1 MGTSIALRIADVPVS
16 RSTRTVRAWRARARE
31 KLMAKVVLPTP
42 PLPDEIGMMR
52 LMATGRIRVYR
63 AETFCVRRSLRGMN
77 AQRRLSL
84 VAIESVQSMQIQ
96 LFRKLSLFA
105 ELDDRELASVAAVAK
120 TRRYAKD
127 DVVFHADESGD
138 GFCLIREGQVKVT
151 MISPEGKEIILSI
164 LGPGD
169 FFGEM
174 ALLDDEPRSATVV
187 ATEALDLI
195 TIWRSDFLQILAE
208 NFDITRKVLAEIS
221 QRLRTAS
228 NRIESLA
235 TMDVYGRLAR
245 FFLDLAKD
253 QGKVLDNGYV
263 AVTRP
268 THQAIA
274 NMIGTS
280 RETVSR
286 LIHDLMRQNLLISEG
301 KTIYLKKTA
310 LDQFREEA

>member
-1 MGTSIALRIADVPVS
+1 VA
-16 RSTRTVRAWRARARE
+16 
-31 KLMAKVVLPTP
+31 VLQAAFFK
-42 PLPDEIGMMR
+42 R
-52 LMATGRIRVYR
+52 FA
-63 AETFCVRRSLRGMN
+63 
-77 AQRRLSL
+77 
-84 VAIESVQSMQIQ
+84 
-96 LFRKLSLFA
+96 LFA
-105 ELDDRELASVAAVAK
+105 ELDDRELTSIASVAK

-138 GFCLIREGQVKVT
+138 VFCLIKEGQVKVT
-151 MISPEGKEIILSI
+151 MISPEGKEIILSL
-164 LGPGD
+164 LGPGE

-174 ALLDDEPRSATVV
+174 ALIEDEPRSATVV
-187 ATEALDLI
+187 ATEALELV

-208 NFDITRKVLAEIS
+208 NFSITKKVLMEMS
-221 QRLRTAS
+221 HRLRNAS

-245 FFLDLAKD
+245 FFLDLARE
-253 QGKVLDNGYV
+253 QGKSLDNGYV

-286 LIHDLMRQNLLISEG
+286 LIHDLMRQNLLLSEG
-301 KTIYLKKTA
+301 KTIYLRKSA
-310 LDQFREEA
+310 LDQFRAEL

>member
-1 MGTSIALRIADVPVS
+1 MQGQ
-16 RSTRTVRAWRARARE
+16 
-31 KLMAKVVLPTP
+31 TP
-42 PLPDEIGMMR
+42 S
-52 LMATGRIRVYR
+52 
-63 AETFCVRRSLRGMN
+63 FRRF
-77 AQRRLSL
+77 
-84 VAIESVQSMQIQ
+84 E
-96 LFRKLSLFA
+96 LFA
-105 ELDDRELASVAAVAK
+105 ELDDRELGAIAAVAK
-120 TRRYAKD
+120 ARRFAKD

-138 GFCLIREGQVKVT
+138 IFCLIKEGQVKVT
-151 MISPEGKEIILSI
+151 MISPEGKEIILSM

-174 ALLDDEPRSATVV
+174 ALLDDEPRSATVI
-187 ATEALDLI
+187 ATEALELV
-195 TIWRSDFLQILAE
+195 TIWRTDFLQILSE
-208 NFDITRKVLAEIS
+208 NFSIARKVLAELS
-221 QRLRTAS
+221 KRLRNAS

-245 FFLDLAKD
+245 FFLDLARD

-268 THQAIA
+268 THQSIA

-286 LIHDLMRQNLLISEG
+286 LIHDLMKQNLLLSEG

-310 LDQFREEA
+310 LDQFRAEV

>member
-1 MGTSIALRIADVPVS
+1 
-16 RSTRTVRAWRARARE
+16 
-31 KLMAKVVLPTP
+31 
-42 PLPDEIGMMR
+42 
-52 LMATGRIRVYR
+52 
-63 AETFCVRRSLRGMN
+63 
-77 AQRRLSL
+77 
-84 VAIESVQSMQIQ
+84 MQPSF
-96 LFRKLSLFA
+96 FRKFALFA
-105 ELDDRELASVAAVAK
+105 ELDDRELQAIAAVAK
-120 TRRYAKD
+120 TRHYAKD

-138 GFCLIREGQVKVT
+138 VFCLIREGQVKVT
-151 MISPEGKEIILSI
+151 MISPEGKEIILSL

-187 ATEALDLI
+187 ATETLDLV
-195 TIWRSDFLQILAE
+195 TIWRSDFLQILQE
-208 NFDITRKVLAEIS
+208 NFSITRKVFAELS
-221 QRLRTAS
+221 RRLRTAS

-245 FFLDLAKD
+245 FFLELAQD
-253 QGKVLDNGYV
+253 SGKPLDNGYV

-286 LIHDLMRQNLLISEG
+286 LIHDLMRQNLLLSEG
-301 KTIYLKKTA
+301 KTIYLRKTA
-310 LDQFREEA
+310 LDQFRAEL

>member
-1 MGTSIALRIADVPVS
+1 
-16 RSTRTVRAWRARARE
+16 
-31 KLMAKVVLPTP
+31 
-42 PLPDEIGMMR
+42 
-52 LMATGRIRVYR
+52 
-63 AETFCVRRSLRGMN
+63 
-77 AQRRLSL
+77 
-84 VAIESVQSMQIQ
+84 MQTAF
-96 LFRKLSLFA
+96 FRKFPLFA
-105 ELDDRELASVAAVAK
+105 DLDDRELTAIATVAK
-120 TRRYAKD
+120 PRRYAKD

-138 GFCLIREGQVKVT
+138 IFCLIREGQVKVT
-151 MISPEGKEIILSI
+151 MISPEGKEIILSL

-187 ATEALDLI
+187 ATEPLELM
-195 TIWRSDFLQILAE
+195 TIWRNDFLQIMAQ
-208 NFDITRKVLAEIS
+208 NFDITKKVLAEIS
-221 QRLRTAS
+221 RRLRSAS
-228 NRIESLA
+228 SRIESLA

-253 QGKVLDNGYV
+253 HGKALDNGYV

-268 THQAIA
+268 THQSIA

-301 KTIYLKKTA
+301 KTIYLKKNTI
-310 LDQFREEA
+310 DQFREEAS

>member
-1 MGTSIALRIADVPVS
+1 MALRMAEVPVS
-16 RSTRTVRAWRARARE
+16 RSTSTVRPRSERASE

-42 PLPDEIGMMR
+42 PFPEETGMIR
-52 LMATGRIRVYR
+52 LMAT
-63 AETFCVRRSLRGMN
+63 L
-77 AQRRLSL
+77 L
-84 VAIESVQSMQIQ
+84 ESHNHMQPSF
-96 LFRKLSLFA
+96 FRKFALFA
-105 ELDDRELASVAAVAK
+105 ELDDRELSSIAAVAK
-120 TRRYAKD
+120 SRRYDKD

-138 GFCLIREGQVKVT
+138 IFCLIKEGQVKVT

-174 ALLDDEPRSATVV
+174 ALLDNEPRSATVI
-187 ATEALDLI
+187 ATEALDVV
-195 TIWRSDFLQILAE
+195 TIWRSDFLQILQE
-208 NFDITRKVLAEIS
+208 NFSITKKVFAELS
-221 QRLRTAS
+221 RRLRNAS

-245 FFLDLAKD
+245 FFLDLAAQ
-253 QGKVLDNGYV
+253 QGKALDNGYV

-268 THQAIA
+268 THQSIA

-286 LIHDLMRQNLLISEG
+286 LIHDLMKQNLLLSEG
-301 KTIYLKKTA
+301 KTIYLRKTA
-310 LDQFREEA
+310 IDQFRAEV

>member
-1 MGTSIALRIADVPVS
+1 
-16 RSTRTVRAWRARARE
+16 
-31 KLMAKVVLPTP
+31 
-42 PLPDEIGMMR
+42 
-52 LMATGRIRVYR
+52 
-63 AETFCVRRSLRGMN
+63 
-77 AQRRLSL
+77 
-84 VAIESVQSMQIQ
+84 MQAAF
-96 LFRKLSLFA
+96 FRKFPLFA
-105 ELDDRELASVAAVAK
+105 DLDERELSAIAAVAK
-120 TRRYAKD
+120 SRRYAKD
-127 DVVFHADESGD
+127 DVIFHADESGD
-138 GFCLIREGQVKVT
+138 VFCLIREGQVKVT
-151 MISPEGKEIILSI
+151 MISPEGKEIILSL

-187 ATEALDLI
+187 ATEPLDLV

-208 NFDITRKVLAEIS
+208 NFDITKKVLAEIS
-221 QRLRTAS
+221 RRLRTAS

-286 LIHDLMRQNLLISEG
+286 LIHDLMRQNLLLSEG
-301 KTIYLKKTA
+301 KTIYLRKTA
-310 LDQFREEA
+310 LDQFRAEV

>member
-1 MGTSIALRIADVPVS
+1 MPHAFVLESPPVQTS
-16 RSTRTVRAWRARARE
+16 
-31 KLMAKVVLPTP
+31 
-42 PLPDEIGMMR
+42 
-52 LMATGRIRVYR
+52 
-63 AETFCVRRSLRGMN
+63 
-77 AQRRLSL
+77 
-84 VAIESVQSMQIQ
+84 
-96 LFRKLSLFA
+96 LFRKFSLFA
-105 ELDDRELASVAAVAK
+105 ELDERELSSVAAVAK

-138 GFCLIREGQVKVT
+138 IFCLIKEGQVKVT
-151 MISPEGKEIILSI
+151 MISPEGKEIILSL

-174 ALLDDEPRSATVV
+174 ALLDNEPRSATII
-187 ATEALDLI
+187 ATEPLEI
-195 TIWRSDFLQILAE
+195 VTIWRSDFLHILSE
-208 NFDITRKVLAEIS
+208 NFSITQKVLAELS
-221 QRLRTAS
+221 RRLRSAS

-245 FFLDLAKD
+245 FFLDLAR
-253 QGKVLDNGYV
+253 QSGKVLDNDYV
-263 AVTRP
+263 AVIRP

-286 LIHDLMRQNLLISEG
+286 LIHDLMNQNLLLSEG

-310 LDQFREEA
+310 LDQFRAEV

>member
-1 MGTSIALRIADVPVS
+1 MQTS
-16 RSTRTVRAWRARARE
+16 
-31 KLMAKVVLPTP
+31 
-42 PLPDEIGMMR
+42 
-52 LMATGRIRVYR
+52 
-63 AETFCVRRSLRGMN
+63 F
-77 AQRRLSL
+77 
-84 VAIESVQSMQIQ
+84 
-96 LFRKLSLFA
+96 FRKLPLFA
-105 ELDDRELASVAAVAK
+105 DLDDRELASIVSVAK

-127 DVVFHADESGD
+127 DVIFHADESGD
-138 GFCLIREGQVKVT
+138 VFCLIREGQVKVT
-151 MISPEGKEIILSI
+151 MISPEGKEIILAI

-174 ALLDDEPRSATVV
+174 ALLDDEPRSATVI
-187 ATEALDLI
+187 ATEPLDLV

-208 NFDITRKVLAEIS
+208 NFSITRKVLAEIS
-221 QRLRTAS
+221 RRLRSAS

-245 FFLDLAKD
+245 FFLDLARD
-253 QGKVLDNGYV
+253 QGKVLENGYV

-286 LIHDLMRQNLLISEG
+286 LIHDLMRQGLLLSEG
-301 KTIYLKKTA
+301 KTIYLRRTA
-310 LDQFREEA
+310 LDQFRAEV